1 MNKTFK
7 IQILAFILTAV
18 LAMALSVNNAKA
30 QSGPNHLTGCIDR
43 FARIVK
49 IAFGDSPSRNCIELE
64 QQITFK
70 IDDPLGATETIPFYI
85 THDGNGSE
93 QTITTNGPLELF
105 ARCKTNDFGDDRIQV
120 IATSTEAGWFIT
132 SDTTPNAANTEVI
145 IFEVSSTAEST
156 LYSNAATTVSL
167 AAGDGSYL
175 TIDGETI
182 GLGLNIFGHNCIAVG
197 TVTAIKGNLEST
209 QGSAFPLLIP
219 LR

>member
-7 IQILAFILTAV
+7 IQILAFIFTAV

-85 THDGNGSE
+85 SHNGVKSADDSCYLRCDSLKQVGRRLSSKNIE
-93 QTITTNGPLELF
+93 QL
-105 ARCKTNDFGDDRIQV
+105 V
-120 IATSTEAGWFIT
+120 
-132 SDTTPNAANTEVI
+132 
-145 IFEVSSTAEST
+145 VS
-156 LYSNAATTVSL
+156 
-167 AAGDGSYL
+167 
-175 TIDGETI
+175 
-182 GLGLNIFGHNCIAVG
+182 
-197 TVTAIKGNLEST
+197 
-209 QGSAFPLLIP
+209 
-219 LR
+219 